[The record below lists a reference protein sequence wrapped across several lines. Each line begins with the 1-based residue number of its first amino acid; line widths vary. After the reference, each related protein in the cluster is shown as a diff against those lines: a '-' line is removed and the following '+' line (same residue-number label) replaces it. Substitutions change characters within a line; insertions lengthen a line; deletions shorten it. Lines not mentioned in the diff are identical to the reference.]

1 MENQAKDI
9 AKGLGYATVLAMPG
23 GIPLSAAL
31 TAYAKKDKLQTESEI
46 YERKLRVLDFDDTLV
61 KTDAEVKLIR
71 KDGKI
76 TSLSPAEFAT
86 YKPRPGDSF
95 DFSDF
100 ESDLK
105 NPKAIKHIVAHFQ
118 GMVAKA
124 STGRSRVEILTARP
138 TAKPIDNWLE
148 DMGIKKIPV
157 KALGS
162 SDPYDK
168 AAYIERRIN
177 DGFTDIVFF
186 DDSLKNIRAVNT
198 LKKKY
203 PDVKLVTKHVK
214 L

>member
-1 MENQAKDI
+1 
-9 AKGLGYATVLAMPG
+9 VLALPG

-31 TAYAKKDKLQTESEI
+31 ATYAKKNKMQVESEI
-46 YERKLRVLDFDDTLV
+46 YEKKLRILDFDDTLV

-71 KDGKI
+71 RDGSTI
-76 TSLSPAEFAT
+76 QLSPAEFAV
-86 YKPRPGDSF
+86 YKPKPDDSF

-100 ESDLK
+100 ETDLK
-105 NPKAIKHIVAHFQ
+105 NPKAIKQIVTHFQ
-118 GMVAKA
+118 RMVAKA

-203 PDVKLVTKHVK
+203 PNVKLVTKHVK